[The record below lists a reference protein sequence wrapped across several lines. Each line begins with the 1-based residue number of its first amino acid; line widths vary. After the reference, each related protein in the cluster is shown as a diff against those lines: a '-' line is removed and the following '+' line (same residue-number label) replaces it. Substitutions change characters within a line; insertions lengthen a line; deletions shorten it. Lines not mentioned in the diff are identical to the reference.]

1 MNENLI
7 LNYII
12 YLKKN
17 QSHIKKLQEYLMSC
31 LLGSEKVKIG
41 FVEQNF

>member
-7 LNYII
+7 LKIFFF
-12 YLKKN
+12 LKKN
-17 QSHIKKLQEYLMSC
+17 QSHIEKLQEYLMSC

>member
-17 QSHIKKLQEYLMSC
+17 QSHIEKLQEYLMSC